1 MKTESYIRL
10 LAGTLVL
17 VSVALGHYVTVV
29 KLGRRAAAQIQNVIH
44 QASAINAAI
53 ANTAYSLLSAAKMTE
68 GEYAYRLMGALA
80 EQDIHVHFIAKPE
93 KTDVNATGS
102 GG

>member
-1 MKTESYIRL
+1 MEIDSGIVGAAL
-10 LAGTLVL
+10 LGAGF
-17 VSVALGHYVTVV
+17 ALGHYVTVV
-29 KLGRRAAAQIQNVIH
+29 KLGRRAAAQIQHVIH
-44 QASAINAAI
+44 NASVMNAAI